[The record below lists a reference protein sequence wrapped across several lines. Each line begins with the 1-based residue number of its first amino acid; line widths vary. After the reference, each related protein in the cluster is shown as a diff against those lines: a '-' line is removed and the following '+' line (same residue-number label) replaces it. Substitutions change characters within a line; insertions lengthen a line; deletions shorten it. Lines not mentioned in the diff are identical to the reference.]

1 VAKSLPGDPG
11 SLPVA
16 NHESDVEE
24 QADNRETPQPIQV
37 STLPVFS
44 IQDTEPSKEQGDGWV
59 ISFLDMMILV
69 LTFFV
74 AFIATQMPTP
84 KFLGDESASANT
96 EVLETIS
103 QASGKKSGSNES
115 NLITPIPTLPPSAD
129 EAAENRRVD
138 INQSN
143 DGVTLTIDDRF
154 VFPSGSANISAEGAR
169 TIERLVPLLQDLQG
183 KIEVFGHT
191 DNIPIRTDQF
201 ETNWELSAA
210 RAVNIVR
217 LLISQGIDEDRLR
230 AVGVA
235 HTQPI
240 ATNATELGRSQNR
253 RVEIQVR
260 KQ

>member
-1 VAKSLPGDPG
+1 M
-11 SLPVA
+11 A
-16 NHESDVEE
+16 NNES
-24 QADNRETPQPIQV
+24 QADDQAENPETSRLVPV
-37 STLPVFS
+37 SNLPELN

-74 AFIATQMPTP
+74 AFIATQMPSP
-84 KFLGDESASANT
+84 KFLGDQSATANT
-96 EVLETIS
+96 EVVTIIG
-103 QASGKKSGSNES
+103 QPDGPISGSNGS
-115 NLITPIPTLPPSAD
+115 NLIAPIPSLPPSAN

-143 DGVTLTIDDRF
+143 NGVTLTIDDRF
-154 VFPSGSANISAEGAR
+154 VFPSGRADISSEGAQ
-169 TIERLVPLLQDLQG
+169 TIERLVPLLKDLEG

-201 ETNWELSAA
+201 ETNWELSSA

-217 LLISQGIDEDRLR
+217 LLIREGIDENRLR

-240 ATNATELGRSQNR
+240 ATNATELGRSKNR
-253 RVEIQVR
+253 RVEIQVTE
-260 KQ
+260 Q

>member
-1 VAKSLPGDPG
+1 MGEAGGPIFGDN
-11 SLPVA
+11 S
-16 NHESDVEE
+16 
-24 QADNRETPQPIQV
+24 
-37 STLPVFS
+37 
-44 IQDTEPSKEQGDGWV
+44 
-59 ISFLDMMILV
+59 
-69 LTFFV
+69 
-74 AFIATQMPTP
+74 
-84 KFLGDESASANT
+84 
-96 EVLETIS
+96 
-103 QASGKKSGSNES
+103 S
-115 NLITPIPTLPPSAD
+115 NLIAPISSVPPSAD
-129 EAAENRRVD
+129 KAAENRGVD

-154 VFPSGSANISAEGAR
+154 VFPSGSADISTEGAR
-169 TIERLVPLLQDLQG
+169 TIEKMVPLLQDLQG

>member
-1 VAKSLPGDPG
+1 M
-11 SLPVA
+11 A
-16 NHESDVEE
+16 NNES
-24 QADNRETPQPIQV
+24 QADNQAENPETPRLVPI
-37 STLPVFS
+37 SNLPEFT

-84 KFLGDESASANT
+84 KFLGEQSSSADT
-96 EVLETIS
+96 EVVSTMGEAGGPIFDYNS
-103 QASGKKSGSNES
+103 S
-115 NLITPIPTLPPSAD
+115 NLIAPISSLPPSAD
-129 EAAENRRVD
+129 EAVENGRVD

-143 DGVTLTIDDRF
+143 DGVILTIDDRF
-154 VFPSGSANISAEGAR
+154 VFPSGSAGISAEGAR
-169 TIERLVPLLQDLQG
+169 TIEKLVPLLKDLEG

-191 DNIPIRTDQF
+191 DNIPIRTEQF
-201 ETNWELSAA
+201 ETNWELSSA

-217 LLISQGIDEDRLR
+217 LLIMEGVDEKRLR

-240 ATNATELGRSQNR
+240 ATNATELGRSKNR

-260 KQ
+260 EP

>member
-16 NHESDVEE
+16 NNESEADN
-24 QADNRETPQPIQV
+24 QAENRETPRPIQI
-37 STLPVFS
+37 STLPEFN
-44 IQDTEPSKEQGDGWV
+44 IQDTEPSKEQVDGWV

-84 KFLGDESASANT
+84 KFLGNQTATANQ
-96 EVLETIS
+96 EVVTTIG
-103 QASGKKSGSNES
+103 QPGRPISGSYAS
-115 NLITPIPTLPPSAD
+115 NLIAPIPTLPPGAN

-154 VFPSGSANISAEGAR
+154 VFPSGRADISSEGAQ
-169 TIERLVPLLQDLQG
+169 TIERLVPLLQDLPG

-217 LLISQGIDEDRLR
+217 LLIMQGIDEDRLR

-240 ATNATELGRSQNR
+240 ATNETELGRSKNR